1 LPPWGGLAPGAHR
14 RKHADLQAVLTEA
27 TTGIEPV

>member
-1 LPPWGGLAPGAHR
+1 LLQSVAVQIACR
-14 RKHADLQAVLTEA
+14 RRLQAFLKEA